1 MPWLDWLSL
10 FVRWFHVI
18 AGVAWIGAS
27 FYFIWLDNNL
37 RTPPKWKQ
45 DKGIKGDLWAI
56 HGGGFY
62 EVAKYAYGPEKMP
75 ETLHW
80 FKWEAYTTWLSG
92 FALLIIVYYFG
103 ASAYLIDPSVNAMTP
118 TLAISLGLGLIFGGL
133 ALYELACRS
142 PLAKYPLV
150 FGICLVTL
158 ICAVSYLSTQWFSGR
173 GAYIH
178 VGALIGTIM
187 AGNVFFNIMPN
198 QRKMVAAVADKQNID
213 PSWGAGAKLRSLH
226 NNYFTLPLLF
236 IMISNHYPMTYQHP
250 QNYLVLIAI
259 MVVAAWIR
267 HFFNLRHVGTTKP
280 SILVSGAI
288 AMMAIALW
296 VSWPQSSSAPISV
309 HTEAAMPSSK
319 NTQVANKTDDATSI
333 DENSAAQVSTS
344 VTNERVANLIATHCV
359 SCHSRTPT
367 DDIFKVAPLGVVLD
381 SWQDIERFAP
391 QVVRRTTVTKDM
403 PFLNKTNMTEEER
416 KEIAQW
422 FAQRQ

>member
-1 MPWLDWLSL
+1 MPWLDWISL

-103 ASAYLIDPSVNAMTP
+103 ASAYLIDPSVNAMSPGT
-118 TLAISLGLGLIFGGL
+118 AVSLGLGLIFGGL
-133 ALYELACRS
+133 ALYEFSCRS
-142 PLAKYPLV
+142 PLAKYPLA
-150 FGICLVTL
+150 FGIGLVAL
-158 ICAVSYLSTQWFSGR
+158 VCIVSYLSTQWFSGR

-198 QRKMVAAVADKQNID
+198 QRKMVAAVADKKDID
-213 PSWGAGAKLRSLH
+213 PNWGASAKLRSVH

-250 QNYLVLIAI
+250 QNWLVLIAI
-259 MVVAAWIR
+259 MATAAWIR

-280 SILVSGAI
+280 GILVSGAV
-288 AMMAIALW
+288 AMLAIALW
-296 VSWPQSSSAPISV
+296 VSWPQSPSHTSNEGHEDVSLVDEVGKKVTANNAVAQASS
-309 HTEAAMPSSK
+309 E
-319 NTQVANKTDDATSI
+319 
-333 DENSAAQVSTS
+333 VS
-344 VTNERVANLIATHCV
+344 NERVVSLITTHCV
-359 SCHSRTPT
+359 GCHSRTPT

-381 SWQDIERFAP
+381 TWEDIERFAP
-391 QVVRRTTVTKDM
+391 QVVRRTSVTKDM
-403 PFLNKTNMTEEER
+403 PFLNKTKMTDEER
-416 KEIAQW
+416 QEIARW
-422 FAQRQ
+422 FAQRER